1 MKRRLK
7 IVRNVFL
14 ILLVILAAGLLAVSR
29 SKALGLVH
37 PVRTEPAR
45 TPDDAGIASWES
57 VEFETP
63 DGLRLSGW
71 YIPPDPASG
80 GAALIYVHGLG
91 NNRDH
96 LLAEAGILHR
106 HGYGGLLFDLRNH
119 GASEGELT
127 TFGIDEV
134 KDVRGAFD
142 YLAGRPEVD
151 PDRIGI
157 LGHSMGAAIS
167 LMAAADIPTIKV
179 VVSESAYANLQDNI
193 DYSVE
198 ALTGLPA
205 FPFADLIV
213 FFAQNEAGFKVGDV
227 SPIDG
232 LDRIVPRPILFIQGR
247 LDEKVHVDNAQWLF
261 AAAGEPKEIYLI
273 DDAMHRIN
281 LVEADPEAFE
291 RVLVAFLDR
300 YLLTQD

>member
-1 MKRRLK
+1 MKRGWK
-7 IVRNVFL
+7 IARNVFL
-14 ILLVILAAGLLAVSR
+14 ILLVVIVAGLLAVSR

-37 PVRTEPAR
+37 PERTEPSR
-45 TPDDAGIASWES
+45 TPAEVGIDGWEE
-57 VEFETP
+57 VTFATP
-63 DGLRLSGW
+63 DGLQLSGW
-71 YIPPDPASG
+71 FIPPDPASP

-96 LLAEAGILHR
+96 LLTEAGILYR

-119 GASEGELT
+119 GDSQGELT

-134 KDVRGAFD
+134 NDVQGAFD
-142 YLAGRPEVD
+142 FLAGQPEVD
-151 PDRIGI
+151 PERIGI

-167 LMAAADIPTIKV
+167 LMAAAEMPAIKV

-193 DYSVE
+193 DYGIA

-213 FFAQNEAGFKVGDV
+213 FIAQNEADFKVGDV
-227 SPIDG
+227 RPIDG
-232 LDRIVPRPILFIQGR
+232 LGRIAPRPILFIQGR
-247 LDEKVHVDNAQWLF
+247 EDEKVHVDNAQWLF
-261 AAAGEPKEIYLI
+261 DAAGEPKEIYLI
-273 DDAMHRIN
+273 DGAMHRIN

-291 RVLVAFLDR
+291 SALVAFLDR
-300 YLLTQD
+300 YLGSPE